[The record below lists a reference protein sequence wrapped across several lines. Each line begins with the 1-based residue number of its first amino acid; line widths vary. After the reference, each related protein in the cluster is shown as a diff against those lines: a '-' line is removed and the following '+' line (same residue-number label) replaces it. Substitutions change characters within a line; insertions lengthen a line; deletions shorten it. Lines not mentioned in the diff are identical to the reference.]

1 MGCIY
6 RGTLR
11 PLCGLPPPCP
21 LHHCSGDASILRKPT
36 PLYQC
41 IFRYTLLFLLHLLC
55 YSSEGVWGERNRRF
69 LPVTYLQ
76 YIGGGVWGR
85 GQWPLSPLK
94 SVGYTE
100 TDSFET
106 H

>member
-1 MGCIY
+1 MGCTY

-21 LHHCSGDASILRKPT
+21 LHQYNLDIS
-36 PLYQC
+36 
-41 IFRYTLLFLLHLLC
+41 FLFLMYRDTSVQGC
-55 YSSEGVWGERNRRF
+55 GDG
-69 LPVTYLQ
+69 
-76 YIGGGVWGR
+76 